1 MLNLDDFV
9 PVSEDTPPPPAK
21 PYKFLSADVE
31 IALEDGSVVIGYYDY
46 YKWKFRLSSNN
57 KIITTR
63 AIAWRDL

>member
-9 PVSEDTPPPPAK
+9 PISEDTPPSAK

-31 IALEDGSVVIGYYDY
+31 IALEDRSVVIGYYDY
-46 YKWKFRLSSNN
+46 HKQKFRLSSNC
-57 KIITTR
+57 KLIKTR